1 LSDSVKSGAAAKEK
15 FLTTTGVG
23 VTGGSAATASGVQQ
37 SQSKMQRLQEMSAIL
52 EQLLALKN
60 AEHKAFTLCQ
70 GTQTALQNAL
80 QVSIFV

>member
-15 FLTTTGVG
+15 FLTTTGVVG
-23 VTGGSAATASGVQQ
+23 TGGSAATASGVQQ
-37 SQSKMQRLQEMSAIL
+37 SQGKVQRLQEMSAIL

>member
-23 VTGGSAATASGVQQ
+23 VAGGSAATASGVQQ

>member
-1 LSDSVKSGAAAKEK
+1 MSDSVKSGAAAKEK
-15 FLTTTGVG
+15 FLTT
-23 VTGGSAATASGVQQ
+23 TGGSAATASGVQQ